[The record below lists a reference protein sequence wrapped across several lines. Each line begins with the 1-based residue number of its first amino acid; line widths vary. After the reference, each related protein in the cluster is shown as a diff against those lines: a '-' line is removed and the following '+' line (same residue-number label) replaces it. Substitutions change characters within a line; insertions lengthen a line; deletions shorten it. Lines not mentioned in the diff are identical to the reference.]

1 MSDENARSPM
11 TREERWLALALEPNR
26 ITYLPGSWDKRFA
39 RSLAEKARQD
49 DATLSA
55 RQRDQMH
62 RMAHR
67 YRRQLGIA
75 ASRDAYQLPLR
86 RAE

>member
-1 MSDENARSPM
+1 M
-11 TREERWLALALEPNR
+11 TQDERWLALSLEPGR
-26 ITYLPGSWDKRFA
+26 ITYLPASWDKRFA
-39 RSLAEKARQD
+39 RSLAEKARD
-49 DATLSA
+49 PDALLSE
-55 RQRDQMH
+55 RQREQMR

-67 YRRQLGIA
+67 YRGQLGIA